1 MVELKALSREVVADP
16 VQIRLTVQ
24 ASSSQTLI
32 VVVVV
37 AAALASVFVVYRKF
51 KRR

>member
-1 MVELKALSREVVADP
+1 MVEVKALSRETVTDP

-24 ASSSQTLI
+24 ASGSQTL

-37 AAALASVFVVYRKF
+37 IAAALASVFVVYRKF